1 MRGARTSHNASCSRK
16 PLISIALG
24 ACLLS
29 INKGENNRKAAAS
42 SQHQSLCLC
51 VQFVSSSR
59 VFVSFGSGDVPA
71 TSADRQVQQT
81 NAKLDIYI
89 VSTSKLSVLASFCLL
104 VSARQSSNDGT
115 LSHGLIAHAYIDIG
129 IQLA

>member
-1 MRGARTSHNASCSRK
+1 
-16 PLISIALG
+16 LISIALG

-59 VFVSFGSGDVPA
+59 LFVSFGSGDVPVTFRRPQLIGKSNNGDGLHDLLA
-71 TSADRQVQQT
+71 VLQCRRWDQPCQCHAKARKGKKCALQGCTEDLRLPRQT
-81 NAKLDIYI
+81 GNHDGIK
-89 VSTSKLSVLASFCLL
+89 
-104 VSARQSSNDGT
+104 RQ
-115 LSHGLIAHAYIDIG
+115 A
-129 IQLA
+129 